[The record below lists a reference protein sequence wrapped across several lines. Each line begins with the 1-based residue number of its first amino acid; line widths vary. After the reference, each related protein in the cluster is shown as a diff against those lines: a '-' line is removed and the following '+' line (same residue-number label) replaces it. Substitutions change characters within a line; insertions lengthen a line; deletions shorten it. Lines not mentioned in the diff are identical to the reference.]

1 MINMSHDPSL
11 YCDDDDHIHD
21 REGEMRFYD
30 FKRRLGDKGSE
41 VRMVIMVIFIVSIM
55 VFNIITST
63 IIFRGEDD
71 GDHHY
76 HQVQMMATLYLMIMM
91 IFAKPSVGVSLV

>member
-11 YCDDDDHIHD
+11 YRDDDDHIHD

-63 IIFRGEDD
+63 MR
-71 GDHHY
+71 
-76 HQVQMMATLYLMIMM
+76 MMVTLYLMIIM